1 MNIAIVGTGYVGL
14 VSGTCF
20 ADTGADVT
28 CVDVDA
34 DKIERLRNGEIPIYE
49 PGLDELVKKNVAAG
63 RLKFT
68 TDLAA
73 VLDEVQIVFSAV
85 GTPPDEDGSADL
97 KYVLQVARTIG
108 QHLNHYVV
116 VVTKS
121 TVPVGTARKVRKTIE
136 EELAKRQVDIP
147 FDVASNP
154 EFLKE
159 GNAIKDFMSPDRVVV
174 GVESE
179 KAKKVLTKLYKP
191 FLINNFRV
199 IFMDIPSAEMT
210 KYAANAMLA
219 TRISFMNDVANLCER
234 VGADINMVRAGIGS
248 DTRIGRK
255 FLYAGCGYGGSCFPK
270 DVKALVKT
278 ADQNGYSMEVL
289 KAVERVNERQ
299 KSILFEKLQRAF
311 DGQPLQGKTIALWG
325 LSFKPETDDMRESTA
340 LVMIRLL
347 LDAGCKVQAYDPVAI
362 PECKRRIGDSVTYC
376 RNMYDAVIDADALL
390 LLTEWKE
397 FRLPS
402 WGVIRKAMRRPLVI
416 DGRNIFDG
424 EELDENGFEYHCIG
438 K

>member
-1 MNIAIVGTGYVGL
+1 MGL
-14 VSGTCF
+14 VSGACF
-20 ADTGADVT
+20 ADTGAIVT

-34 DKIERLRNGEIPIYE
+34 AKIERLQKGDIPIYE
-49 PGLDELVKKNVAAG
+49 PGLEDLVLKNVRAG

-68 TDLAA
+68 TSLAE
-73 VLDEVQIVFSAV
+73 VLNDQQIVFSAV

-97 KYVLQVARTIG
+97 TYVLQVAETIG
-108 QHLNHYVV
+108 RNLNKYMV

-121 TVPVGTARKVRKTIE
+121 TVPVGTAQKVHDTIQR
-136 EELAKRQVDIP
+136 ELDKRGVDVK

-179 KAKKVLTKLYKP
+179 RARKLLSRLYKP
-191 FLINNFRV
+191 FMMNNFRV
-199 IFMDIPSAEMT
+199 IFMDVPSAEMT
-210 KYAANAMLA
+210 KYAANSMLA
-219 TRISFMNDVANLCER
+219 TRISFMNDIANLCEL
-234 VGADINMVRAGIGS
+234 VGADVNMVRQGIGS

-255 FLYAGCGYGGSCFPK
+255 FLYPGCGYGGSCFPK
-270 DVKALVKT
+270 DVKALIKT

-299 KSILFEKLQRAF
+299 KSVLFEKLVKAF
-311 DGQPLQGKTIALWG
+311 GSKEALKGKTVAMWG

-340 LVMIRLL
+340 LVMIGLL
-347 LDAGCKVQAYDPVAI
+347 LEAGCNVRAYDPVAM
-362 PECKRRIGDSVTYC
+362 PECKRRIGDKVTYC
-376 RNMYDAVIDADALL
+376 NDMYDAVLDADVLL

-397 FRLPS
+397 FRLPT
-402 WGVIRKAMRRPLVI
+402 WGVIKKAMKQPLVI
-416 DGRNIFDG
+416 DGRNIFDS
-424 EELDENGFEYHCIG
+424 EELEENGFEYHCIG

>member
-20 ADTGADVT
+20 AETGVNVT

-34 DKIERLRNGEIPIYE
+34 QKIERLKNGEIPIYE
-49 PGLDELVKKNVAAG
+49 PGLDQLVLKNVKAG

-68 TDLAA
+68 TDLASI
-73 VLDEVQIVFSAV
+73 LNEQEIVFSAV

-97 KYVLQVARTIG
+97 KYVLQVAKTIG
-108 QHLNHYVV
+108 ENLKRYLV

-121 TVPVGTARKVRKTIE
+121 TVPVGTAKKVRQTIE
-136 EELAKRQVDIP
+136 AELKKRGVDIP

-179 KAKKVLTKLYKP
+179 KAKKALTKLYKP

-210 KYAANAMLA
+210 KYAANSMLA
-219 TRISFMNDVANLCER
+219 TRISFMNDIANLCER
-234 VGADINMVRAGIGS
+234 VGADVNMVRAGIGS

-270 DVKALVKT
+270 DVKALIKT

-289 KAVERVNERQ
+289 KAVERVNEKQ
-299 KSILFEKLQRAF
+299 KSVLFDKLQKAYQGE
-311 DGQPLQGKTIALWG
+311 DLKGKTIAMWG

-340 LVMIRLL
+340 LVMIDKLL
-347 LDAGCKVQAYDPVAI
+347 AAGCRIRVYDPIAMD
-362 PECKRRIGDSVTYC
+362 ECRRRIGDKVTYC
-376 RNMYDAVIDADALL
+376 RDMYDAVLDADALL

-397 FRLPS
+397 FRLPT
-402 WGVIRKAMRRPLVI
+402 WGVIKKAMHRPLVI
-416 DGRNIFDG
+416 DGRNIFDV